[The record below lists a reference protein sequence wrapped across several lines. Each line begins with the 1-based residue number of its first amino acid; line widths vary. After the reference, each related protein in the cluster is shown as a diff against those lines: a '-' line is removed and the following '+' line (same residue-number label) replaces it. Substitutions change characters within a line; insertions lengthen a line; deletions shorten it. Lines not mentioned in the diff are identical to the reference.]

1 MIEYQINEINL
12 LSLAINIPPPDLN
25 KIDSMFTFMVSIN
38 QKVDEKN
45 ELLVPF
51 ITVKIFE
58 KGKDFILAEGM
69 FGVSFRINNFKKVL
83 KKNSSG
89 IYKIPVSLSAATNN
103 ITISTVRGSLY
114 ERLRGTYIEKAIL
127 PLITHDDLTQAKK
140 M

>member
-1 MIEYQINEINL
+1 MQQIMGSQGNPKSCVRKSCLGENRY
-12 LSLAINIPPPDLN
+12 SVSKPYRLN
-25 KIDSMFTFMVSIN
+25 T
-38 QKVDEKN
+38 
-45 ELLVPF
+45 LHL
-51 ITVKIFE
+51 
-58 KGKDFILAEGM
+58 
-69 FGVSFRINNFKKVL
+69 RINNFKKVL
-83 KKNSSG
+83 KKNSAG